1 MKILII
7 SFYYEPDLCA
17 GSFRT
22 TSFVK
27 ALKSL
32 LTKDD
37 SIDVVTTMP
46 NRYSTFKI
54 EANEVEEQGNILIKR
69 IKIPQHKSGFVDQ
82 SRAFLVYMIKVLQ
95 YIRGKNYDIIFAT
108 SSRLMSAFLG
118 AVISKQKNIPLYLDI
133 RDIFT
138 DTMFSILKESKIKAV
153 LPLFMMIEK
162 FTLRSACI
170 INFVSKGFITYF
182 QARYGNSLKH
192 SFYPNGIDEEFLN
205 FNCNHSATKDKTSEI
220 RFTCTGN
227 IGEGQGLEKIVP
239 QIAQKYPNIEFC
251 IIGDGGRKK
260 ILQDYTA
267 HIKNV
272 KLIDPVNRKSLKNYY
287 EDSDF
292 LFLQLND
299 YDAFKKVLPSKI
311 FEYAATYKP
320 IIAGVD
326 GYAKDFLNT
335 YLPDTIVYKPCNF
348 EDFCYNFETFDG
360 IVDIPNR
367 LDFINKF
374 LRSNIMNIMAKD
386 FLSVVR
392 KSNGWVS
399 KSGK

>member
-27 ALKSL
+27 ALKPL
-32 LTKDD
+32 LKEND

-46 NRYSTFKI
+46 NRYSTFAI
-54 EANEVEEQGNILIKR
+54 EANEVETQNNLLIKR
-69 IKIPQHKSGFVDQ
+69 IKIPLHKSGFFDQ
-82 SRAFLVYMIKVLQ
+82 SKSFLVYMIKTLKYVQ
-95 YIRGKNYDIIFAT
+95 GKKYDIVFAT
-108 SSRLMSAFLG
+108 SSRLLSAFLG
-118 AVISKQKNIPLYLDI
+118 AVISKQKKIPLYLDL

-138 DTMFSILKESKIKAV
+138 DTLLSVLKESKLRSV
-153 LPLFMMIEK
+153 VPLFTMIEK
-162 FTLRSACI
+162 FTMRSADN
-170 INFVSKGFITYF
+170 INFVSKGFISYF
-182 QARYGNSLKH
+182 QERYGHGLRY

-205 FNCNHSATKDKTSEI
+205 FNCNPSGMKNKSSKI
-220 RFTCTGN
+220 VFTYTGN

-239 QIAQKYPNIEFC
+239 QIAQKYPNIEFY

-260 ILQDYTA
+260 VLQECTA
-267 HIKNV
+267 HIENV
-272 KLIDPVNRKSLKNYY
+272 KLIDPVNRMDLIKYY

-292 LFLQLND
+292 LFLQLDD

-326 GYAKDFLNT
+326 GYAKDFIEEH
-335 YLPDTIVYKPCNF
+335 LPDSLIYKPCDIV
-348 EDFCYNFETFDG
+348 DFCEKFASFDATVN
-360 IVDIPNR
+360 IDNR
-367 LDFINKF
+367 RKFINKF
-374 LRSNIMNIMAKD
+374 SRKSIMDEMSQD
-386 FLSVVR
+386 FLQVLKR
-392 KSNGWVS
+392 
-399 KSGK
+399 